1 MRQTVRR
8 LRGKRLTALKQMA
21 KEVYSVVHPLL
32 GKSKSGKVL
41 GAGYGG
47 DKTRFI
53 DAVAEEAI
61 VRHLKRNRASCT
73 FIGEERGVE
82 EIGDKSDLYLIA
94 DAVDGTTNA
103 VRGIGFVSAS
113 LAVSPTDRLD
123 DLEAAV
129 VIDLSNGA
137 IYEAEKGKGAR
148 HMGKKIEPSDI
159 SVLEEAVLSVDVSRS
174 PETVEKVVPL
184 MKTVKSVRSL
194 GSAALEICHVASGF
208 IDAYVD
214 IRTKLRTLD
223 FAAGMLV
230 LKEAG
235 GLFIQPDGRGFEGV
249 SLTELSRFSVIAAA
263 NEEICGEIAS
273 LLHRS
278 PR

>member
-1 MRQTVRR
+1 MVRR
-8 LRGKRLTALKQMA
+8 QEMKKIDALKRMA
-21 KEVYSVVHPLL
+21 KEVYSVVHPLI
-32 GKSKSGKVL
+32 GSSESGKIM
-41 GAGYGG
+41 GSGFGG

-53 DAVAEEAI
+53 DAVAEKAI
-61 VRHLKRNRASCT
+61 VQYLRQNRVSCT
-73 FIGEERGVE
+73 FIGEERGIE
-82 EIGDKSDLYLIA
+82 EIGDKPDFYLIT

-103 VRGIGFVSAS
+103 VKGISFVSAS

-148 HMGKKIEPSDI
+148 YMGKKIKPSDT

-194 GSAALEICHVASGF
+194 GSAALEISHVASGF
-208 IDAYVD
+208 LDAYVD

-223 FAAGMLV
+223 FAAGMLI
-230 LKEAG
+230 LREAG

-263 NEEICGEIAS
+263 NEEICGELVS